1 MKSPVAPFTLNA
13 TSPSFKDWLDTVPLS
28 APRETL
34 RLTAAA
40 ELLILVLVSSLI
52 SNVTLPSLSTVAFVI
67 VPSTKSKPLD
77 NLTDLASA
85 SAVLLARYVNVWL
98 ATVSFNCFTF
108 TASVSSVP
116 SATSLILLPPALI
129 SSMVNC
135 TVLPAA
141 FWKAIPVAPPSALL
155 PSSSLNMRYLDVRAL
170 LLGPD
175 CKDSE
180 PTFK

>member
-1 MKSPVAPFTLNA
+1 MKSPVVPFTLNA
-13 TSPSFKDWLDTVPLS
+13 TSPSFKDWLEVVPLS

-34 RLTAAA
+34 RFTAAA
-40 ELLILVLVSSLI
+40 ESLILVLVSSLI
-52 SNVTLPSLSTVAFVI
+52 SNVTLPSLSTVALVI

-77 NLTDLASA
+77 NLTDLASV
-85 SAVLLARYVNVWL
+85 SAALLARYVNVWL

-108 TASVSSVP
+108 TASVP

-129 SSMVNC
+129 SSRVNWI
-135 TVLPAA
+135 VLPAA

-155 PSSSLNMRYLDVRAL
+155 PSSSLNKRDLDVRAL

>member
-1 MKSPVAPFTLNA
+1 M
-13 TSPSFKDWLDTVPLS
+13 
-28 APRETL
+28 
-34 RLTAAA
+34 
-40 ELLILVLVSSLI
+40 
-52 SNVTLPSLSTVAFVI
+52 
-67 VPSTKSKPLD
+67 PSTKSKPLD
-77 NLTDLASA
+77 NLTDLASV
-85 SAVLLARYVNVWL
+85 SAALLARYVNVWL

-141 FWKAIPVAPPSALL
+141 FWKVIPVAPPSALL
-155 PSSSLNMRYLDVRAL
+155 PSSSLNKRDLDVRAL